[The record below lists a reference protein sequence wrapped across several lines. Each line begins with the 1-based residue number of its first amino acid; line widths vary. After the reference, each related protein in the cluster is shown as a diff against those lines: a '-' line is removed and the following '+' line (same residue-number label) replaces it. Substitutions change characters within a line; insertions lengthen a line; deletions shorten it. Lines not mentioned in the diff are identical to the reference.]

1 MFVRRLLLLLLLIT
15 TAFVGLGV
23 RVADLTVAQG
33 QSLRA
38 KAEERLVTRRW
49 TMAVRGK
56 IMDRKDRVLA
66 QDRPG
71 YDAAIDYDVLTGD
84 WARLTANKAAR
95 RLLKNDWPELSREQ
109 RRAATDRLVPAY
121 QQHLE
126 QSWTVL
132 ARAAGLERE
141 EIDQRRAKIV
151 ADVEAL
157 ARAIV
162 QKRLEEGYDK
172 LAAMDDEVTSDMV
185 RAIDKT
191 ALRPIKEMQQSHV
204 IIPRMPDE
212 IGFAVQVL
220 AGDEV
225 ELTVGTDSSGLPLI
239 DRLPAVPGLSV
250 IDAGAREYP
259 LDEMTV
265 EIDRAT
271 LPGPLRGKGT
281 KDITVRGVGVH
292 VIGWMRDRVYREDQQ
307 ERLDKLRVDT
317 AFRDRVMTGDG
328 IDRGEYREQDR
339 VGHSG
344 IEATRE
350 PELRGLRGLRTRQL
364 DTGEVSVMSATPGRD
379 VRLTVDAQ
387 LQARVLAAMTPEAGL
402 AVVQPWHQIEQ
413 TIGADG
419 QPIKHPLKPGQP
431 IHGAAVVLEVD
442 SGDILAMVSTPS
454 FSHDDIRN
462 RPEVVLQDAVNTPYV
477 NRCINRSYPP
487 GSIAKALILAGAT
500 TRGNYEPGQRIACTG
515 HLIPS
520 EPNKYR
526 CWIYKR
532 FGRTHSDYLGHDL
545 DSAEAIMV
553 SCNIFFFT
561 LGRRLGVEGVTQ
573 TYREFGVGQRW
584 GLGIGPEY
592 AGVIGTNNDGS
603 DLNIADA
610 TQMGIGQGPVAWTP
624 LHAADAYATIARGGT
639 KVVPRIIQGAA
650 RPDPV
655 ELNLNTVGVSEVLRG
670 LGYSV
675 MDERGTGNHI
685 QFNGKNELIFD
696 QPEIWIWGKTGT
708 ATAPRLRVKSEDL
721 EPADPE
727 DHSLLSVGGENAN
740 ASSPQNGGKPEMITV
755 AEGDHSWFVILVGR
769 KGDRPKYAVAVLT
782 EYAGSGG
789 KVSGPIVNQ
798 IVHALVTEG
807 YL

>member
-1 MFVRRLLLLLLLIT
+1 MFVRRLLLLLVFIAA
-15 TAFVGLGV
+15 AFAGLGV

-33 QSLRA
+33 QALRA

-71 YDAAIDYDVLTGD
+71 YDAAIEYDVLTGD

-95 RLLKNDWPELSREQ
+95 RLLKNDWPDLSREQ

-141 EIDQRRAKIV
+141 EIDQRRTQIV
-151 ADVEAL
+151 TDIEAL

-162 QKRLEEGYDK
+162 QKRLDEGYDK

-212 IGFAVQVL
+212 VGFAVQVL

-225 ELTVGTDSSGLPLI
+225 ELTVGTDSAGLPLI
-239 DRLPAVPGLSV
+239 DRVPAVPGLSV

-259 LDEMTV
+259 LDEITV
-265 EIDRAT
+265 SIDRTT
-271 LPGPLRGKGT
+271 LPGPLKGKGT
-281 KDITVRGVGVH
+281 KDVTVRGVGTH
-292 VIGWMRDRVYREDQQ
+292 VIGWMRDRVYREDLQD
-307 ERLDKLRVDT
+307 RLDKLRTDAT
-317 AFRDRVMTGDG
+317 FRDRVMTVGG

-339 VGHSG
+339 VGHAG
-344 IEATRE
+344 IEAARE
-350 PELRGLRGLRTRQL
+350 YDLRGLRGLRTRQL
-364 DTGEVSVMSATPGRD
+364 DTGDVSVMAATPGRD
-379 VRLTVDAQ
+379 VRLTMDAQ
-387 LQARVLAAMTPEAGL
+387 LQARVLAAMSPEAGL
-402 AVVQPWHQIEQ
+402 AVVQPWHQIDQ

-431 IHGAAVVLEVD
+431 INGAAVVLDVD

-462 RPEVVLQDAVNTPYV
+462 RPEMILQDAVNTPYV

-487 GSIAKALILAGAT
+487 GSIAKALILASAT
-500 TRGNYEPGQRIACTG
+500 TRGNYEVGQRIACTG

-545 DSAEAIMV
+545 DGSEAIMV

-561 LGRRLGVEGVTQ
+561 LGRRLGVEGITQ
-573 TYREFGVGQRW
+573 TFREFGVGQRW

-592 AGVIGTNNDGS
+592 AGVIGANNDGS

-639 KVVPRIIQGAA
+639 RVTPRIVQGAI

-655 ELNLNTVGVSEVLRG
+655 DLGLNSAGVSEVLRG

-675 MDERGTGNHI
+675 MDERGTGNHL
-685 QFNGKNELIFD
+685 QFNGRNELIFD
-696 QPEIWIWGKTGT
+696 QPDIWIWGKTGT

-721 EPADPE
+721 EPADLDDRTIMVDAAPGQ
-727 DHSLLSVGGENAN
+727 VG
-740 ASSPQNGGKPEMITV
+740 STPSKPEMVTV

-769 KGDRPKYAVAVLT
+769 KGDRPKYAIAVLT

-789 KVSGPIVNQ
+789 KVSGPIANQ
-798 IVHALVTEG
+798 IVHALVAEG